1 MFERLWC
8 LKNEGNVKWP
18 VENALDKRDGF
29 GAGEGF
35 FCVPKV
41 GDELLKFSSMDGSTI
56 SSVVNGPGAAFL
68 EVSCFRGGGGGGFG
82 GKGVL
87 ALP

>member
-8 LKNEGNVKWP
+8 LKNEGSVIWP

-35 FCVPKV
+35 FCVKV
-41 GDELLKFSSMDGSTI
+41 GAELLKFSSMDGSTI
-56 SSVVNGPGAAFL
+56 SSVVNGPGEPFL
-68 EVSCFRGGGGGGFG
+68 GVFCFRGGGGGGFG